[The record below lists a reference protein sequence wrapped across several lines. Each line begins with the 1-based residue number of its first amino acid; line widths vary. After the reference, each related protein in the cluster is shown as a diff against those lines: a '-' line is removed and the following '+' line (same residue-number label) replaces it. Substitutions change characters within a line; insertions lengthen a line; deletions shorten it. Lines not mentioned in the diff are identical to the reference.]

1 LICFTSVFKNSTVKT
16 TEYHQSIKYMT
27 NKPFSQACENNKD
40 PILQIISTVFCHPNT
55 VWEIGSGTGQH
66 ACYFA
71 RHLPHVEWQPT
82 DRSENI
88 PVIALW
94 QKKAQLDNLKPP
106 LTLDVTDAAWPCNSI
121 DALFTA
127 NTLHI
132 MSWDEVRIFFD
143 RLADHL
149 NPKALVCIY
158 GPFNY
163 NGAYTSDSNAR
174 FDQWLKSQNSLSGIR
189 DFEDIL
195 ALAATRGLSLM
206 SDNAMPANNRLL
218 VLQNK

>member
-1 LICFTSVFKNSTVKT
+1 MP
-16 TEYHQSIKYMT
+16 H
-27 NKPFSQACENNKD
+27 KPFSQACENNKD
-40 PILQIISTVFCHPNT
+40 PILQIISTVFCQPTT

-66 ACYFA
+66 VCYFA

-82 DRSENI
+82 DKLENI
-88 PVIALW
+88 PGICLW
-94 QKKAQLDNLKPP
+94 QEEAQLANLKPA
-106 LTLDVTDAAWPCNSI
+106 LTLDVTDAVWPCNAI

-132 MSWDEVRIFFD
+132 MSWDEVQICFD
-143 RLADHL
+143 RLAVYL

-174 FDQWLKSQNSLSGIR
+174 FDQWLKIQNTSSGIK
-189 DFEDIL
+189 DFEDVMLLASSRGFIL
-195 ALAATRGLSLM
+195 LN
-206 SDNAMPANNRLL
+206 DIAMPANNRLL
-218 VLQNK
+218 VLQKS

>member
-1 LICFTSVFKNSTVKT
+1 
-16 TEYHQSIKYMT
+16 MT
-27 NKPFSQACENNKD
+27 HKHFSQACENNKD
-40 PILQIISTVFCHPNT
+40 SILQVISCVFCHPTT

-82 DRSENI
+82 DRAENI
-88 PVIALW
+88 PGIGLW
-94 QKKAQLDNLKPP
+94 QKEAQLANLKPP
-106 LTLDVTDAAWPCNSI
+106 LTLDVTDAVWPSGTI

-132 MSWDEVRIFFD
+132 MSGDEVEICF
-143 RLADHL
+143 DHL
-149 NPKALVCIY
+149 AGYLNSKALMCIY

-163 NGAYTSDSNAR
+163 NGTYTSDSNAR
-174 FDQWLKSQNSLSGIR
+174 FDQWLKSQNSLSGIK

-195 ALAATRGLSLM
+195 FLATARGLSLT
-206 SDNAMPANNRLL
+206 SDIAMPANNRLL
-218 VLQNK
+218 VLQKS

>member
-1 LICFTSVFKNSTVKT
+1 MN
-16 TEYHQSIKYMT
+16 Q
-27 NKPFSQACENNKD
+27 KPFSQACENNKD
-40 PILQIISTVFCHPNT
+40 PILQVIKTVFAQPAT

-71 RHLPHVEWQPT
+71 RQLPHIEWQPT

-88 PVIALW
+88 PGICLW
-94 QKKAQLDNLKPP
+94 REEACTPNLKPP
-106 LTLDVTDAAWPCNSI
+106 LTLDVADAVWPCDTI

-132 MSWDEVRIFFD
+132 MSWEEVQIFFA
-143 RLADHL
+143 RLAVHL
-149 NPKALVCIY
+149 NAKAFVCIY

-163 NGAYTSDSNAR
+163 NGVYTSDSNAR
-174 FDQWLKSQNSLSGIR
+174 FDQMLKSQRASMGIR
-189 DFEDIL
+189 AFEDIMV
-195 ALAATRGLSLM
+195 LAASAGLELI

-218 VLQNK
+218 ALQNG

>member
-1 LICFTSVFKNSTVKT
+1 
-16 TEYHQSIKYMT
+16 MT
-27 NKPFSQACENNKD
+27 HKPFSQACENNKD
-40 PILQIISTVFCHPNT
+40 PILQAISTVFYQPTT

-71 RHLPHVEWQPT
+71 ECLPHVEWQPT
-82 DRSENI
+82 DRLENI
-88 PVIALW
+88 SGIRLW
-94 QKKAQLDNLKPP
+94 QQEAQLANLKPALP
-106 LTLDVTDAAWPCNSI
+106 LDVTDAVWPCNAI

-132 MSWDEVRIFFD
+132 MSRNEVQIFFN
-143 RLADHL
+143 RLAVYL

-189 DFEDIL
+189 NFEDTLFL
-195 ALAATRGLSLM
+195 ATSRGFNLM
-206 SDNAMPANNRLL
+206 NDIAMPANNRLL
-218 VLQNK
+218 VLQNN